1 MALRQALIK
10 AAQSDVVE
18 RAATATPIARDVVRR
33 YIAGE
38 RTGDAVRVAGELA
51 GSGLRCTLNYLGE
64 AVTEPEQ
71 AEAMVDTYRRLIAGL
86 QEADLTD
93 RAELSVKLSSI
104 GLAFSGDDGHAAA
117 LENMRSL
124 CAIVAGVGMQLTVD
138 MEDHSTTDETLQ
150 IVKTLRADFPWVG
163 VVLQAELRRTQSDCR
178 DLSGP
183 DSRVRLCKGAYG
195 PSESAYGNRQ
205 EIDLAYVRCLK
216 ILMAGQGY
224 PMLATH
230 DPRLIEIAT
239 AVAVRSGR
247 ERGSYEFQM
256 LYGIRPEEQKR
267 LATIGERVR
276 VYVPYGT
283 HWYPWVMRR
292 MAEKP
297 SNMLLF
303 AKSLVS
309 AS

>member
-1 MALRQALIK
+1 MVLRQALIK
-10 AAQSDVVE
+10 VAQSDAVQ
-18 RAATATPIARDVVRR
+18 RAATATPLARDVVRR

-51 GSGLRCTLNYLGE
+51 GAGLRCTLNYLGE

-71 AEAMVDTYRRLIAGL
+71 AGAMVDNYRRLIAGL
-86 QEADLTD
+86 QEADLMD
-93 RAELSVKLSSI
+93 RAEISIKLSSL
-104 GLAFSGDDGHAAA
+104 GLAFPGDDGYAAA
-117 LENMRSL
+117 LSNARQL
-124 CAIVAGVGMQLTVD
+124 CDVVDGVGMQLTID

-150 IVKTLRADFPWVG
+150 IVHALRADFPWVG
-163 VVLQAELRRTQSDCR
+163 VALQAELKRTQSDCR

-195 PSESAYGNRQ
+195 PSDSAYGNRQ

-216 ILMAGQGY
+216 ILMAGKGY

-230 DPRLIEIAT
+230 DPRLVEIAT

-247 ERGSYEFQM
+247 ERGTYEFQM

-267 LATIGERVR
+267 LATVGERVR

-297 SNMLLF
+297 TNMLLF

-309 AS
+309 TT

>member
-1 MALRQALIK
+1 MVLRQALIK
-10 AAQSDVVE
+10 AAQSDAVQ
-18 RAATATPIARDVVRR
+18 RAATATPIARDVVRH

-38 RTGDAVRVAGELA
+38 RTGDAVRVAGQLA
-51 GSGLRCTLNYLGE
+51 GAGLRCTLNYLGE
-64 AVTEPEQ
+64 AVTDPDQ
-71 AEAMVDTYRRLIAGL
+71 AAAMVDTYRRLIAGL

-93 RAELSVKLSSI
+93 RAEISIKLSSL
-104 GLAFSGDDGHAAA
+104 GLAFPDDDRHDAA
-117 LENMRSL
+117 LANARQL
-124 CAIVAGVGMQLTVD
+124 CEVVKGVGMSLTVD

-163 VVLQAELRRTQSDCR
+163 VALQAELKRTQSDCR
-178 DLSGP
+178 DLVGAG
-183 DSRVRLCKGAYG
+183 SRVRLCKGAYG
-195 PSESAYGNRQ
+195 PSDSAFGNRQ

-216 ILMAGQGY
+216 ILMADQGY

-239 AVAVRSGR
+239 AVAVRNGR

-256 LYGIRPEEQKR
+256 LYGVRTEEQKR

-303 AKSLVS
+303 VRSLAS